1 MAVLPLDAS
10 RGVWRIM
17 EFQPIYFDIG
27 LLLVTI
33 AIFALGLVMYYGGR
47 QSSNPWANPQN
58 ALIKVVSP
66 VPVKVPS
73 ERELL
78 QTQIISFQA
87 YLSGVEDLLQC
98 VDDPEYRSKLRF
110 EKLNTEDFLDTL
122 ENQLKT
128 LPFTPRSK
136 GTPKQ

>member
-1 MAVLPLDAS
+1 
-10 RGVWRIM
+10 M
-17 EFQPIYFDIG
+17 EFQPILFDLG
-27 LLLVTI
+27 LLLVTM
-33 AIFALGLVMYYGGR
+33 AIFALGLVIYYGGR
-47 QSSNPWANPQN
+47 QSSNPWTNPQKS
-58 ALIKVVSP
+58 LIKLVSP

-78 QTQIISFQA
+78 QQQIISFEA
-87 YLSGVEDLLQC
+87 YLSGIDELLMC
-98 VDDPEYRSKLRF
+98 IDDPEYRSKLRF

>member
-1 MAVLPLDAS
+1 
-10 RGVWRIM
+10 M
-17 EFQPIYFDIG
+17 EFQPILFDLG
-27 LLLVTI
+27 LLLVTM
-33 AIFALGLVMYYGGR
+33 AIFALGLVMYYRGR
-47 QSSNPWANPQN
+47 QSSNPWTNPQN
-58 ALIKVVSP
+58 SVIKLVSP

-78 QTQIISFQA
+78 QQQIISFEA
-87 YLSGVEDLLQC
+87 YLSGIDELLMC

>member
-1 MAVLPLDAS
+1 
-10 RGVWRIM
+10 M
-17 EFQPIYFDIG
+17 ELQPIYFDIG

-33 AIFALGLVMYYGGR
+33 SIFCLGLIMYYRGR
-47 QSSNPWANPQN
+47 QLSNPWGNPQN

-87 YLSGVEDLLQC
+87 YLSGVDDLLAC

-128 LPFTPRSK
+128 LPFTTRSK

>member
-1 MAVLPLDAS
+1 MVF
-10 RGVWRIM
+10 
-17 EFQPIYFDIG
+17 EPIFFDIG

-33 AIFALGLVMYYGGR
+33 SIFCLGLVMYYRGR
-47 QSSNPWANPQN
+47 QSRNPWTNPQKS
-58 ALIKVVSP
+58 LIKLVSP

-78 QTQIISFQA
+78 QTQIISFES
-87 YLSGVEDLLQC
+87 YLSGIDELLMC

-122 ENQLKT
+122 ETELKT
-128 LPFTPRSK
+128 LSFTQRSK
-136 GTPKQ
+136 GAPQ

>member
-1 MAVLPLDAS
+1 
-10 RGVWRIM
+10 M
-17 EFQPIYFDIG
+17 EFQPILFDLG
-27 LLLVTI
+27 LLLVTM
-33 AIFALGLVMYYGGR
+33 AIFVLGLVMYYRGL
-47 QSSNPWANPQN
+47 QSRNPWANPQKS
-58 ALIKVVSP
+58 LIKVVSP
-66 VPVKVPS
+66 VPVRVPT

-78 QTQIISFQA
+78 QTQIASFEA
-87 YLSGVEDLLQC
+87 YLSGIDELLMC

-110 EKLNTEDFLDTL
+110 EKLNTEDFMDTL

>member
-1 MAVLPLDAS
+1 
-10 RGVWRIM
+10 M
-17 EFQPIYFDIG
+17 EFQPILFDLG
-27 LLLVTI
+27 LLLVTM
-33 AIFALGLVMYYGGR
+33 AIFALGLVMYYRGR
-47 QSSNPWANPQN
+47 QSSNPWANPQKS
-58 ALIKVVSP
+58 LIKVVSP
-66 VPVKVPS
+66 VPVRIPT

-78 QTQIISFQA
+78 QTQIASFEA
-87 YLSGVEDLLQC
+87 YLSGIDELLMC

>member
-1 MAVLPLDAS
+1 MPF
-10 RGVWRIM
+10 
-17 EFQPIYFDIG
+17 EPIFFDIG

-33 AIFALGLVMYYGGR
+33 SIFCLGLVMYYRGR

-58 ALIKVVSP
+58 SVIKLVSP
-66 VPVKVPS
+66 VPVKVAS
-73 ERELL
+73 EWELL
-78 QTQIISFQA
+78 QTQITSFEA
-87 YLSGVEDLLQC
+87 YLSGIEELLMC

-136 GTPKQ
+136 GTPQQ

>member
-1 MAVLPLDAS
+1 
-10 RGVWRIM
+10 M

-33 AIFALGLVMYYGGR
+33 SIFILGLIMYYGGR
-47 QSSNPWANPQN
+47 QSSNPWGNPQN
-58 ALIKVVSP
+58 SLIKLVSP
-66 VPVKVPS
+66 VPVKVPT

-78 QTQIISFQA
+78 QTQIISFES
-87 YLSGVEDLLQC
+87 YLSGIDELLMC

-128 LPFTPRSK
+128 LPFPPRSK
-136 GTPKQ
+136 GAPQ

>member
-1 MAVLPLDAS
+1 MPF
-10 RGVWRIM
+10 
-17 EFQPIYFDIG
+17 EPIFFDIG

-33 AIFALGLVMYYGGR
+33 SIFCLGLVMYYRGR
-47 QSSNPWANPQN
+47 QPSNPWANPQN
-58 ALIKVVSP
+58 SVIKLVSP
-66 VPVKVPS
+66 VPVRVPS

-78 QTQIISFQA
+78 QQQIISFQA

-136 GTPKQ
+136 GTPQQ

>member
-1 MAVLPLDAS
+1 
-10 RGVWRIM
+10 M
-17 EFQPIYFDIG
+17 EFQPILFDLG
-27 LLLVTI
+27 LLLVTM

-47 QSSNPWANPQN
+47 QSSTPWANPQKSV
-58 ALIKVVSP
+58 IKLVSP
-66 VPVKVPS
+66 VPVRVPS

-78 QTQIISFQA
+78 QQQIISFEA
-87 YLSGVEDLLQC
+87 YLSGIDELLMC

-136 GTPKQ
+136 GAPQ

>member
-1 MAVLPLDAS
+1 
-10 RGVWRIM
+10 M
-17 EFQPIYFDIG
+17 ELQPIYFDIG

-33 AIFALGLVMYYGGR
+33 SIFCLGLVMYYRGR
-47 QSSNPWANPQN
+47 QSRNPWTNPQKS
-58 ALIKVVSP
+58 LIKLVSP

-78 QTQIISFQA
+78 QKQIISFQA
-87 YLSGVEDLLQC
+87 YLSGIDELLMC

-122 ENQLKT
+122 ETELKT
-128 LPFTPRSK
+128 LSFTQRSK
-136 GTPKQ
+136 GAPQ

>member
-1 MAVLPLDAS
+1 
-10 RGVWRIM
+10 M
-17 EFQPIYFDIG
+17 EFQPILFDLG
-27 LLLVTI
+27 LLLVTM
-33 AIFALGLVMYYGGR
+33 AIFVLGLVMYYRGL
-47 QSSNPWANPQN
+47 QSTNPWANPQKS
-58 ALIKVVSP
+58 LIKVVSP
-66 VPVKVPS
+66 VPVRVPT

-78 QTQIISFQA
+78 QTQITSFEG
-87 YLSGVEDLLQC
+87 YLSGIDELLMC

-110 EKLNTEDFLDTL
+110 EKLNTEDYLDTL

>member
-1 MAVLPLDAS
+1 
-10 RGVWRIM
+10 M
-17 EFQPIYFDIG
+17 ELQPIYFDIG

-33 AIFALGLVMYYGGR
+33 SIFCLGLVMYYRGR
-47 QSSNPWANPQN
+47 QSRNPWTNPQKS
-58 ALIKVVSP
+58 LIKLVSP

-78 QTQIISFQA
+78 QTQIISFES
-87 YLSGVEDLLQC
+87 YLSGIDELLMC

-122 ENQLKT
+122 ETELKT
-128 LPFTPRSK
+128 LSFTQRSK
-136 GTPKQ
+136 GAPQ

>member
-1 MAVLPLDAS
+1 
-10 RGVWRIM
+10 M
-17 EFQPIYFDIG
+17 EFQPILFDLG
-27 LLLVTI
+27 LLLVTM

-47 QSSNPWANPQN
+47 QSSNPWTNPQKS
-58 ALIKVVSP
+58 LIKLVSP

-78 QTQIISFQA
+78 QQQIISFKA
-87 YLSGVEDLLQC
+87 YLSGVDELLAC

-136 GTPKQ
+136 GTPQ

>member
-1 MAVLPLDAS
+1 
-10 RGVWRIM
+10 M
-17 EFQPIYFDIG
+17 EFQPILFDLG
-27 LLLVTI
+27 LLLVTM
-33 AIFALGLVMYYGGR
+33 AIFALGLVMYYRGR
-47 QSSNPWANPQN
+47 QSSNPWTNPQN
-58 ALIKVVSP
+58 SVIKLVSP

-78 QTQIISFQA
+78 QQQIISFEA
-87 YLSGVEDLLQC
+87 YLSGIDELLMC

-136 GTPKQ
+136 GAPQ

>member
-1 MAVLPLDAS
+1 
-10 RGVWRIM
+10 M
-17 EFQPIYFDIG
+17 ELQPIYFDIG

-33 AIFALGLVMYYGGR
+33 SIFCLGLIMYYGGQ
-47 QSSNPWANPQN
+47 QSSNPWGNPRN
-58 ALIKVVSP
+58 SLIKLVSP
-66 VPVKVPS
+66 VPVKVPT

-78 QTQIISFQA
+78 QTQIISFES
-87 YLSGVEDLLQC
+87 YLSGIDELLMC

-128 LPFTPRSK
+128 LPFPPRSK
-136 GTPKQ
+136 GAPQ

>member
-1 MAVLPLDAS
+1 
-10 RGVWRIM
+10 M
-17 EFQPIYFDIG
+17 EFQPILFDLG
-27 LLLVTI
+27 LLLVTM
-33 AIFALGLVMYYGGR
+33 AIFVLGLVMYYRGL
-47 QSSNPWANPQN
+47 QSSNPWANPQKS
-58 ALIKVVSP
+58 LIKVVSP
-66 VPVKVPS
+66 VPVRVPT

-78 QTQIISFQA
+78 QTQIASFEA
-87 YLSGVEDLLQC
+87 YLSGIDELLMC

-136 GTPKQ
+136 GAPQ

>member
-1 MAVLPLDAS
+1 
-10 RGVWRIM
+10 M
-17 EFQPIYFDIG
+17 EFQPILFDLG
-27 LLLVTI
+27 LLLVTM
-33 AIFALGLVMYYGGR
+33 AIFVLGLVMYYRGL
-47 QSSNPWANPQN
+47 QSSNPWANPQKS
-58 ALIKVVSP
+58 LIKVVSP
-66 VPVKVPS
+66 VPVRVPT

-78 QTQIISFQA
+78 QAQIISFET
-87 YLSGVEDLLQC
+87 YLSGIDELLMC

-110 EKLNTEDFLDTL
+110 EKLNTEDFMDTL

>member
-1 MAVLPLDAS
+1 
-10 RGVWRIM
+10 M
-17 EFQPIYFDIG
+17 EFQPILFDLG
-27 LLLVTI
+27 LLLVTM
-33 AIFALGLVMYYGGR
+33 AIFALGLVMYYRGR
-47 QSSNPWANPQN
+47 QSSNPWTNPQKS
-58 ALIKVVSP
+58 LIKVVSP
-66 VPVKVPS
+66 VPVRVPT

-78 QTQIISFQA
+78 QTQIISFEA
-87 YLSGVEDLLQC
+87 YLSGIDELLMC

-128 LPFTPRSK
+128 LPFTTRSK

>member
-1 MAVLPLDAS
+1 ML
-10 RGVWRIM
+10 
-17 EFQPIYFDIG
+17 FDLG
-27 LLLVTI
+27 LLLVTM
-33 AIFALGLVMYYGGR
+33 AIFALGLVMYYRGL
-47 QSSNPWANPQN
+47 QSTNPWANPQKS
-58 ALIKVVSP
+58 LIKVVSP
-66 VPVKVPS
+66 VPVRVPT

-78 QTQIISFQA
+78 QTQITSFEG
-87 YLSGVEDLLQC
+87 YLSGIDELLMC

-110 EKLNTEDFLDTL
+110 EKLNTEDFMDTL

>member
-1 MAVLPLDAS
+1 
-10 RGVWRIM
+10 M
-17 EFQPIYFDIG
+17 EFQPILFDLG
-27 LLLVTI
+27 LLLVTM

-47 QSSNPWANPQN
+47 QSSNPWTNPQKS
-58 ALIKVVSP
+58 LIKLVSP
-66 VPVKVPS
+66 VPVKVPT

-78 QTQIISFQA
+78 QTQIISFEA
-87 YLSGVEDLLQC
+87 YLSGIDELLMC

-136 GTPKQ
+136 GAPQ